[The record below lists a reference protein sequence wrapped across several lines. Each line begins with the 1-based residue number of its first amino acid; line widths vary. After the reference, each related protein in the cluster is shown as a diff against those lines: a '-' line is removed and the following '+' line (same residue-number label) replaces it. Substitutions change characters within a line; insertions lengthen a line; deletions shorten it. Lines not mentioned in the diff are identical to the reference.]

1 MKRVWENKLGDGV
14 RKIIKATYG
23 LTRDQT
29 RHRYYCWRRIWI
41 VNRMAIRIAYSWA
54 ENIEKVER
62 SEEQVTVA
70 SGCMR
75 EQLVKRENSE
85 PSS

>member
-1 MKRVWENKLGDGV
+1 
-14 RKIIKATYG
+14 
-23 LTRDQT
+23 
-29 RHRYYCWRRIWI
+29 
-41 VNRMAIRIAYSWA
+41 MAIRIAYSWA